1 MTDVFYSAKQNS
13 FSNVKFQKKT
23 TQTNFSLNKVDMEE
37 EDMLA
42 QIQEHSSVFDASN
55 ANVKEPLVKAKF
67 RNMDRQVS
75 GRCTIDLA
83 KAGIKLAASP
93 IKVSFQD
100 LSYCVKDRYIL
111 KNCTGYCLPG
121 HTHYIMGAT
130 GAGKTSML
138 SAISGRLRLDNNHRL
153 EGGRVMLNDQVELTA

>member
-1 MTDVFYSAKQNS
+1 
-13 FSNVKFQKKT
+13 
-23 TQTNFSLNKVDMEE
+23 
-37 EDMLA
+37 
-42 QIQEHSSVFDASN
+42 
-55 ANVKEPLVKAKF
+55 
-67 RNMDRQVS
+67 MDRVAS

-93 IKVSFQD
+93 IKVSFQE
-100 LSYCVKDRYIL
+100 LSYCVRERYIL

-138 SAISGRLRLDNNHRL
+138 SAISGRLRLDRHQRL
-153 EGGRVMLNDQVELTA
+153 EGGRVMLNDQVELTAQNFGKYGGYVMQDDILFEFFTVHEALTFAARLKLDHMTHEQ